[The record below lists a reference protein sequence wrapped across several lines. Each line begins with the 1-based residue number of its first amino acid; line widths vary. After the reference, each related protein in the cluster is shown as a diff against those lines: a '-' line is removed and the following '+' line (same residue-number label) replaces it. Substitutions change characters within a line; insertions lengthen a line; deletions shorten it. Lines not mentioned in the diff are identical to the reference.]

1 MLPTLR
7 PPHDQKVTTE
17 GNTPRCIDW
26 HGEIDRQ
33 ARVGLKENSE
43 SMALGSFDDNNIA
56 VVDISLDV
64 VLVEI
69 VFRYGNSLPAIVMSG
84 EMDLTR

>member
-1 MLPTLR
+1 M
-7 PPHDQKVTTE
+7 
-17 GNTPRCIDW
+17 
-26 HGEIDRQ
+26 
-33 ARVGLKENSE
+33 GLKENSE

>member
-1 MLPTLR
+1 
-7 PPHDQKVTTE
+7 
-17 GNTPRCIDW
+17 
-26 HGEIDRQ
+26 
-33 ARVGLKENSE
+33 
-43 SMALGSFDDNNIA
+43 MALGSFDDNNIA

-69 VFRYGNSLPAIVMSG
+69 VFRYGNSLPTIVMSG

>member
-1 MLPTLR
+1 
-7 PPHDQKVTTE
+7 
-17 GNTPRCIDW
+17 
-26 HGEIDRQ
+26 
-33 ARVGLKENSE
+33 
-43 SMALGSFDDNNIA
+43 MALGSFDDNNIA

-64 VLVEI
+64 VLVKI